1 MPKTLDSTEKRKT
14 AIELELNSL
23 LKIANARI
31 TVLEKER
38 LSFVGEKAD
47 VEYCNQLRIKFDEVN
62 NELS

>member
-1 MPKTLDSTEKRKT
+1 MPKTLDSTEKHKT

-47 VEYCNQLRIKFDEVN
+47 VEYCNKLRIKFDEVN